1 MEPSGQARSPGNE
14 EDSHGNLP
22 MKSAS
27 GATLSLRS
35 EVLGSLKSGSAKLR
49 QKLSSSEI
57 CLEKDLHKL
66 METHET
72 IYSFF
77 FRLFLFQKSK
87 EAQKF
92 ILPVSLYFVVSDQ
105 VQLKS

>member
-1 MEPSGQARSPGNE
+1 M
-14 EDSHGNLP
+14 
-22 MKSAS
+22 
-27 GATLSLRS
+27 
-35 EVLGSLKSGSAKLR
+35 LGSLKSGSAKLR

>member
-1 MEPSGQARSPGNE
+1 M
-14 EDSHGNLP
+14 
-22 MKSAS
+22 
-27 GATLSLRS
+27 
-35 EVLGSLKSGSAKLR
+35 LGSLKSGSAKLR

-105 VQLKS
+105 EKLNSQRRGKFSLYLRFRLSSAADL